1 MSNKVLC
8 IIDDDPIYQLLINK
22 VITKSNI
29 DYDTVSYKNGKEA
42 LDNIS
47 KGLKEKNTL
56 PEIILLDLKMPIMDG
71 WDFMENIDKI
81 LSDKKNKTAIYIVT
95 SSISYEDKEKAKTF
109 PAIMGYFSKPIDVS
123 QILEIT
129 RNIKN

>member
-1 MSNKVLC
+1 MSNKVIC

-22 VITKSNI
+22 IITKLNI
-29 DYDTVSYKNGKEA
+29 DYEIVSFKNGKEA
-42 LDNIS
+42 LDNLSLI
-47 KGLKEKNTL
+47 LENNKNL

-71 WDFMENIDKI
+71 WGFMENIDRI

-109 PAIMGYFSKPIDVS
+109 PEIIGYFSKPIDGN

-129 RNIKN
+129 KRKN

>member
-22 VITKSNI
+22 VITRSNI
-29 DYDTVSYKNGKEA
+29 DYDTVCYKNGKEA

-71 WDFMENIDKI
+71 WGFMENIDKI
-81 LSDKKNKTAIYIVT
+81 LSEENKTAIYIVT

-109 PAIMGYFSKPIDVS
+109 PAIMGYYSKPIDVS

-129 RNIKN
+129 KNIKN

>member
-22 VITKSNI
+22 VITKSKI

-47 KGLKEKNTL
+47 KGLIEKNTL

-71 WDFMENIDKI
+71 WGFMENIDKI
-81 LSDKKNKTAIYIVT
+81 LSYKKNKTAIYIVT
-95 SSISYEDKEKAKTF
+95 SSISYEDQEKAKLF
-109 PAIMGYFSKPIDVS
+109 PEIMGYFSKPINEN

-129 RNIKN
+129 QRKR